1 MNSPGVGDFRLGDRV
16 LHGIRPGTFLK
27 VEVKLVPAV
36 KLVRA
41 QGSRHRPEERAT
53 VVNDVMDKT
62 RLNGDSTMAELVKRV
77 STDVSTLVR
86 DEMTLAKIELAKKGK
101 QAGLGA
107 SLLGGGGVMAWFG
120 FGALVAAAILG
131 LATVLDGWLS
141 ALIIGAFLLLIA
153 GLLAL
158 IGRARLKR
166 GIPPVPQEAIE
177 SIKADIDEVK
187 GSVRS

>member
-1 MNSPGVGDFRLGDRV
+1 LD
-16 LHGIRPGTFLK
+16 GIRRGTFLK
-27 VEVKLVPAV
+27 YEVKLVPAV

-53 VVNDVMDKT
+53 VVNDVMGQT
-62 RLNGDSTMAELVKRV
+62 RVNGDSTMAELVKRV

-86 DEMTLAKIELAKKGK
+86 DEMTLAKIELTNKGK

-107 SLLGGGGVMAWFG
+107 GLLGGGGVMAWFG

-131 LATVLDGWLS
+131 LATVLDGWLA
-141 ALIIGAFLLLIA
+141 ALIIGALLFLIA

-158 IGRARLKR
+158 IGRGRLKR